1 MASREELLSSIRPDM
16 KLNRAFF
23 LKIYGYEITWPGF
36 ADTAL
41 EALKAAGCSKATE
54 YYQKVVGEY
63 EEAHQRE
70 VKEAVRQFMKSQEK
84 RGEGPRDR
92 TEKSPQQ
99 MSNDNLMRSL
109 QMLVDVDSE

>member
-23 LKIYGYEITWPGF
+23 LRIYGYEITWPGF

-41 EALKAAGCSKATE
+41 EALKAAGCGKATE

-63 EEAHQRE
+63 EETHQRE

-92 TEKSPQQ
+92 IEKSPQQ
-99 MSNDNLMRSL
+99 RRSENLINSL
-109 QMLVDVDSE
+109 RMLVNKGSE

>member
-23 LKIYGYEITWPGF
+23 LRIYGYEITWPGF

-41 EALKAAGCSKATE
+41 ESLKAAGCSKATE

-92 TEKSPQQ
+92 IEKSLRQ
-99 MSNDNLMRSL
+99 MSNSELITHLENLIGVS
-109 QMLVDVDSE
+109 S